1 MTSTKVPLLD
11 VNIQNQPLAS
21 ELRDAFDRVL
31 SHGRFILGDE
41 VTDFEAAVAAEL
53 GVKHAIGVSSG
64 TDALLLALMALDI
77 GPGDEVICPS
87 FSFFATAGAIARTGA
102 TPVFADVC
110 PVTFNLD
117 PESTVNLITTKTKA
131 IIPVHLYGQSAPMD
145 ELMTIAHNHQLKV
158 IEDAAQSFG
167 AAYRGTALGA
177 IGDFGCFSFFPS
189 KNLGG
194 LGDSGLLTTNDD
206 ALADKAAYLRNHGMN
221 PKYYHAMIGGNFRID
236 ALQAALL
243 SVKLPHHRQY
253 SHARAENA
261 AYYLKGLAAH
271 GQPASYD
278 QPESAKLILPTALAD
293 NTHIWNQFTLRLPVA
308 PDATSLPRDALKAWL
323 AERDIGSEIYYPV
336 PFNQQEC
343 FAHLPKAECPV
354 SDQLARE
361 VLSIPVYPELTDA
374 QLDAVIEGV
383 SEFVATL

>member
-1 MTSTKVPLLD
+1 MSTVKVPLLD
-11 VNIQNQPLAS
+11 VNIQNHPLAS
-21 ELRDAFDRVL
+21 ELRTAFDRVL
-31 SHGRFILGDE
+31 DHGRFILGDE
-41 VTDFEAAVAAEL
+41 VTDFEKAAAAEL
-53 GVKHAIGVSSG
+53 GVKHAVGVSSG

-102 TPVFADVC
+102 TPVFADVS

-117 PESTVNLITTKTKA
+117 PESTANLITTKTKA
-131 IIPVHLYGQSAPMD
+131 IMPVHLYGQSAPMD
-145 ELMTIAHNHQLKV
+145 ELMTIAHDHKLKV

-167 AAYRGTALGA
+167 AAYRSAALGT

-194 LGDSGLLTTNDD
+194 FGDSGLLTTNDD
-206 ALADKAAYLRNHGMN
+206 ALAAKAVYLRNHGMN

-236 ALQAALL
+236 AVQAAML

-253 SHARAENA
+253 SHGRAENA
-261 AYYLKGLAAH
+261 AYYLKNLAEVA
-271 GQPASYD
+271 D
-278 QPESAKLILPTALAD
+278 DAKLVLPTALTH
-293 NTHIWNQFTLRLPVA
+293 NTHIWNQFTLRLPA
-308 PDATSLPRDALKAWL
+308 PADAETLPRDALKNWL
-323 AERDIGSEIYYPV
+323 NGNDIGAEIYYPV

-343 FAHLPKAECPV
+343 FAHLPKADCPV

-361 VLSIPVYPELTDA
+361 VLSIPVYPEMTTE
-374 QLDAVIEGV
+374 QLDHVINAIKD
-383 SEFVATL
+383 FVTQS